1 MTWTVYSIGD
11 SAYLAEV
18 MNAAAMITGDGSFM
32 SAARVA
38 LLSAVVIAV
47 MAELLKGTSNTGFAQ
62 IFGSWLVFTL
72 MFSAGAKVV
81 IIDSYD
87 GSARTVSR
95 VPVGIAA
102 AGGII
107 SGIGYTLTRKFETA
121 FSVPS
126 MTGYGF
132 LMPLG
137 TLARARGI
145 LRDGA
150 SPEFRSSLRNYLM
163 ECTLTGVDLGS
174 SSPQG
179 IMNGTSPLNAVK
191 FSSGVYGTKVFGL
204 NMTCTEAYDELSA
217 RAGTSELAS
226 LRAKIAKMSGTT
238 PDRAE
243 AELRRALDGLGLAGV
258 SVRDF
263 MLGAVLL
270 PAYRN
275 AVKGK
280 YVNDLAFASAI
291 LQGQAEIE
299 RNTEMAAE
307 ASLFATLVRPMM
319 TFFEGFV
326 YAVSPLA
333 GITMLLGAAGIRT
346 AGRILLVLLWI
357 TLWMPLLSIVNLY
370 VMMSAAGDMEALG
383 ATGEGLPSFT
393 GIGRFDSMA
402 AHYLAVGGM
411 LAAAVPAAALMLVYG
426 TAVSASGMVSRMQ
439 GRDVIDEKSVSP
451 DVASA
456 SPAVASAPGYQTSST
471 KGTSVQGAEGLVRS
485 FSLGSAF
492 SSMQSKSRDALNAE
506 SESFSDTLAK
516 ASADVWSR
524 GSARTNA
531 VTIGRQVME
540 GESSS
545 SAFVRS
551 KARQIGEN
559 YGLSASETQTVAGA
573 LQGMLSGGAG
583 PKSGLAASLSS
594 MFSGSSSNAQQDQ
607 KSSSRQDLVG
617 SIMSAGLS
625 KSNQSEFRK
634 VLQKDFTEGRTDTA
648 TRTLS
653 ESSTR
658 ALSRSS
664 SRIRTLSERVSE
676 GESLSRSIAPA
687 LSMDGITLSRTI
699 ASSDGAMRSLEGYL
713 DTRPDLRSAAEEK
726 EAFTSS
732 VVADDR
738 QARALAIMETLSAD
752 RKDPESSLRAAARA
766 AGAALG
772 EKRK

>member
-191 FSSGVYGTKVFGL
+191 FSSGVYGTKVFGR

-243 AELRRALDGLGLAGV
+243 ADR
-258 SVRDF
+258 
-263 MLGAVLL
+263 
-270 PAYRN
+270 
-275 AVKGK
+275 
-280 YVNDLAFASAI
+280 
-291 LQGQAEIE
+291 
-299 RNTEMAAE
+299 
-307 ASLFATLVRPMM
+307 
-319 TFFEGFV
+319 
-326 YAVSPLA
+326 
-333 GITMLLGAAGIRT
+333 
-346 AGRILLVLLWI
+346 
-357 TLWMPLLSIVNLY
+357 
-370 VMMSAAGDMEALG
+370 
-383 ATGEGLPSFT
+383 
-393 GIGRFDSMA
+393 
-402 AHYLAVGGM
+402 
-411 LAAAVPAAALMLVYG
+411 
-426 TAVSASGMVSRMQ
+426 
-439 GRDVIDEKSVSP
+439 KSV
-451 DVASA
+451 V
-456 SPAVASAPGYQTSST
+456 
-471 KGTSVQGAEGLVRS
+471 
-485 FSLGSAF
+485 
-492 SSMQSKSRDALNAE
+492 
-506 SESFSDTLAK
+506 
-516 ASADVWSR
+516 
-524 GSARTNA
+524 
-531 VTIGRQVME
+531 
-540 GESSS
+540 
-545 SAFVRS
+545 
-551 KARQIGEN
+551 
-559 YGLSASETQTVAGA
+559 
-573 LQGMLSGGAG
+573 
-583 PKSGLAASLSS
+583 
-594 MFSGSSSNAQQDQ
+594 
-607 KSSSRQDLVG
+607 
-617 SIMSAGLS
+617 
-625 KSNQSEFRK
+625 
-634 VLQKDFTEGRTDTA
+634 
-648 TRTLS
+648 
-653 ESSTR
+653 
-658 ALSRSS
+658 
-664 SRIRTLSERVSE
+664 
-676 GESLSRSIAPA
+676 
-687 LSMDGITLSRTI
+687 
-699 ASSDGAMRSLEGYL
+699 
-713 DTRPDLRSAAEEK
+713 
-726 EAFTSS
+726 
-732 VVADDR
+732 
-738 QARALAIMETLSAD
+738 
-752 RKDPESSLRAAARA
+752 
-766 AGAALG
+766 
-772 EKRK
+772 

>member
-1 MTWTVYSIGD
+1 MIWTIYSIGD

-18 MNAAAMITGDGSFM
+18 MNAAAMITGDGSFI

-47 MAELLKGTSNTGFAQ
+47 MAELLKGASNLGFTQ

-81 IIDSYD
+81 ITDSYD
-87 GSARTVSR
+87 GSARTVSH
-95 VPVGIAA
+95 VPLGIAA

-107 SGIGYTLTRKFETA
+107 SGIGYTVTRKFETA

-132 LMPLG
+132 LMPLD
-137 TLARARGI
+137 TLSKARSI
-145 LRDGA
+145 LKDGA
-150 SPEFRSSLRNYLM
+150 SPEFRASLRNYLM

-179 IMNGTSPLNAVK
+179 IMSGSSPLNAVK
-191 FSSGVYGTKVFGL
+191 FSSGVYGTKVFGR
-204 NMTCTEAYDELSA
+204 NMTCTEAFDELSE
-217 RAGTSELAS
+217 RAGTSELAA
-226 LRAKIAKMSGTT
+226 LRGKIAKMSGTS
-238 PDRAE
+238 PDGAE

-258 SVRDF
+258 STRDF
-263 MLGAVLL
+263 MLSAVLL
-270 PAYRN
+270 PSYRS

-307 ASLFATLVRPMM
+307 GSLFATLVRPMM

-333 GITMLLGAAGIRT
+333 GLTILLGAAGIRT

-370 VMMSAAGDMEALG
+370 VMMSAMGDMEALS
-383 ATGEGLPSFT
+383 AAGEGLPSFT
-393 GIGRFDSMA
+393 GIGKFDSLA

-439 GRDVIDEKSVSP
+439 GRDVIDEKSASP
-451 DVASA
+451 DVASSA
-456 SPAVASAPGYQTSST
+456 PAVASAPGWQTSST
-471 KGTSVQGAEGLVRS
+471 KGTSVQASEGLVRG
-485 FSLGSAF
+485 FSLGSSF
-492 SSMQSKSRDALNAE
+492 SSMQSRSRDALSAE
-506 SESFSDTLAK
+506 SQSFSHTLAK
-516 ASADVWSR
+516 ASADVWSQ
-524 GSARTNA
+524 GSARSNA

-540 GESSS
+540 GESAS

-551 KARQIGEN
+551 RARQIGEN
-559 YGLSASETQTVAGA
+559 YGLSAQETQTVAGA
-573 LQGMLSGGAG
+573 LQGMLSGGIG
-583 PKSGLAASLSS
+583 PKSGVAASLSS
-594 MFSGSSSNAQQDQ
+594 MFSGSASKGRQDQ
-607 KSSSRQDLVG
+607 NG
-617 SIMSAGLS
+617 SAGQSLMGEIMSTGLS
-625 KSNQSEFRK
+625 GSNQSEFRK
-634 VLQKDFTEGRTDTA
+634 ALQKDFTEERTDTA
-648 TRTLS
+648 ARTLS
-653 ESSTR
+653 KSATDT
-658 ALSRSS
+658 LSRSS

-676 GESLSRSIAPA
+676 GESLSRAVAPA

-699 ASSDGAMRSLEGYL
+699 ASSDQAMNELEGYL
-713 DTRPDLRSAAEEK
+713 DSRPDLRSAAAEK
-726 EAFTSS
+726 EQFTSS
-732 VVADDR
+732 LVADSR
-738 QARALAIMETLSAD
+738 QARALAVMETLSGD
-752 RKDPESSLRAAARA
+752 TRDPESSLRAAARA

-772 EKRK
+772 ERRK